1 MIKKP
6 KAYWQFYSQQASA
19 RSRIDCQGNPIEFN
33 LTFDQWF
40 KIWQDSGH
48 WEQRGIRKGQY
59 CMSRYN
65 DIGNYEVGNVF
76 IQPVQ
81 QNTKDA
87 IKAGIVGNK
96 NIPHTTE
103 TKSKIGIANGRQVK
117 TPIGVFHSCKAA
129 GRALNMTGEGVA
141 HRIKTKPQEYS
152 YID

>member
-6 KAYWQFYSQQASA
+6 KAYWQFYSQRASA
-19 RSRIDCQGNPIEFN
+19 RNRIDCQGNPIEFN
-33 LTFDQWF
+33 LTFDEWF

-65 DIGNYEVGNVF
+65 DIGNYEIGNVF

-81 QNTKDA
+81 QNTKDGWK
-87 IKAGIVGNK
+87 IGIVGNK
-96 NIPHTTE
+96 NIPHTIE
-103 TKSKIGIANGRQVK
+103 TKKKISIANGRQVK
-117 TPIGVFHSCKAA
+117 TPFGIFHSLKEA
-129 GRALNMTGEGVA
+129 GRSLKITGEAVA
-141 HRIKTKPQEYS
+141 YRIKTRPQEYS